1 MSYADKCWGYLQ
13 EYGFI
18 TAWAI
23 HTLTGTTC
31 PHDVIRQLRKRHG
44 ENIFTHKDVTK
55 TNTYMENGKEKRE
68 TKTYRIWYLNREGM
82 TDGIH

>member
-1 MSYADKCWGYLQ
+1 MSYADICWEYLKK
-13 EYGFI
+13 YGFI

-31 PHDVIRQLRKRHG
+31 SHDVIRQLKRKYG

-55 TNTYMENGKEKRE
+55 KQKYIENGKERIKS
-68 TKTYRIWYLNREGM
+68 KTYRIWYLEKG
-82 TDGIH
+82 